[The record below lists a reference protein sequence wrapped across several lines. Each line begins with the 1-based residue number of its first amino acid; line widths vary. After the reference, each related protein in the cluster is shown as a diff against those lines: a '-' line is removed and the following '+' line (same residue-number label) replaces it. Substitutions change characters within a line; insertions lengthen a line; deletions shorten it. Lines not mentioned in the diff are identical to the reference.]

1 MIVLTVALAIPHSRA
16 AEADTYRDELRGVW
30 VATVYNIDFTK
41 AGGTEAEMKAELSSI
56 LDTAKAAGLNA
67 VFFQV
72 RPTGDA
78 FYHSEIFPYS
88 KYFTG
93 EEGK

>member
-1 MIVLTVALAIPHSRA
+1 MCRRDS
-16 AEADTYRDELRGVW
+16 TYRDELRGVW

-67 VFFQV
+67 VLDVYKRQV
-72 RPTGDA
+72 WRENTGAGGSD
-78 FYHSEIFPYS
+78 SCPDGS
-88 KYFTG
+88 G
-93 EEGK
+93 